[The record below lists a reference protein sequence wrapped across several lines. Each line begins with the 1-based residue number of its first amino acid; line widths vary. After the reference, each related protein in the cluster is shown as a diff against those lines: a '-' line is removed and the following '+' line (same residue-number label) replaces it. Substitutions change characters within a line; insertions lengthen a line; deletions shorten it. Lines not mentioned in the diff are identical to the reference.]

1 MTTPSPNLQAPPENA
16 QDVTTPPE
24 GIRIEGL
31 QKVYKRIT
39 GREIVRT
46 RALTQVDMTVGAGEF
61 VALIGPSGCGKTTVL
76 KTVAGLLEPS
86 SGVITVG
93 GRPVRGPGTDRGVVF
108 QQAALLPWLPVQGN
122 VTQALEF
129 AGIPRRDRQDRA
141 DRYLDLVGLAA
152 FHDHYPA
159 ELSGGMQQRV
169 GIARALALE
178 PDVLLMD
185 EPFGALDAITRQH
198 MQIELLR
205 IWEHERKAVLFVTHS
220 LDESLLL
227 ADRIVVMNKGG
238 IADDVP
244 VPLGRPRDRQM
255 MKDDPDVA
263 ALRLHLESML

>member
-1 MTTPSPNLQAPPENA
+1 MTTPSPNLEATPGSSANGTAPA
-16 QDVTTPPE
+16 E

-31 QKVYKRIT
+31 QKVYERIT

-46 RALTQVDMTVGAGEF
+46 RALTQVDMTVGANEF

-76 KTVAGLLEPS
+76 KTVAGLLEPT

-93 GRPVRGPGTDRGVVF
+93 GRRVKGPGTDRGVVF
-108 QQAALLPWLPVQGN
+108 QQAALLPWLTVENN

-129 AGIPRRDRQDRA
+129 AGIPRRDRQGRA

-227 ADRIVVMNKGG
+227 ADRVVVMNKGG

-244 VPLGRPRDRQM
+244 VPLSRPRDRHT
-255 MKDDPDVA
+255 MKNDPDVA